1 MLYLFDSSPLSYA
14 IGLSWFS
21 RFRVTFKATFLSVAT
36 TVNLST
42 SFHNRTQPIS
52 TNSGHGKENC
62 TGSHLENE
70 VTVSSKTSNNVR
82 SASYMIPCFPANNST
97 DAHHCDI
104 VSNRSS
110 PSHFTKD
117 SPFNTSQVT
126 TRSTTKKI
134 NHCLENQKKDI
145 I

>member
-1 MLYLFDSSPLSYA
+1 MTFYHTNRKQKSY
-14 IGLSWFS
+14 I
-21 RFRVTFKATFLSVAT
+21 T
-36 TVNLST
+36 
-42 SFHNRTQPIS
+42 
-52 TNSGHGKENC
+52 SGHCMENC

-82 SASYMIPCFPANNST
+82 SASYMIPCFPANNRT
-97 DAHHCDI
+97 YAHHCDI

-134 NHCLENQKKDI
+134 NHCLENQKGYYLRNKNTGECSCCNSSQDD
-145 I
+145 